1 MATMK
6 MPCAVGSGSINMQSG
21 EITLSNLSSVTWY
34 NNSEPISD
42 PKPELAVTFDTPFS
56 SVPKVYVRSKYDS
69 GDYGNSKYVAG
80 SPSNIST
87 TGFVLSVI
95 QGQFGSGSHTYTFEW
110 VAFTD

>member
-6 MPCAVGSGSINMQSG
+6 MPCAVGSGSINMQSA

-34 NNSEPISD
+34 NNSD
-42 PKPELAVTFDTPFS
+42 NPKADLTVTFDTPFS